1 MKSNEKKTL
10 LDMFLERPNQF
21 LSGEEISRSLSISRT
36 AVWKQIN
43 KLRNEGY
50 EFEALPRLG
59 YRMTERPEP
68 LDADRLSDALGERV
82 FGQRIEVLR
91 TTVST
96 QEDARRLAEQGAPEG
111 TVVLA
116 EEQSAGRGRMGKSF
130 FSPYGKGIW
139 MSIVLRPKQPVNL
152 AQQLT
157 LLAGVAIHRAILKT
171 TGIDAGIKWPN
182 DLLIADRKVCGI
194 LLESATEDDRVR
206 YCIAGIGIS
215 VNLREEDFPDELKP
229 VAVSLKMAGG
239 KPVSRN
245 ELILSILHEIESL
258 YKLYNEEG
266 FQPIATL
273 WEASSVTMN
282 RRVNVDSAG
291 RFFSGTAAGLH
302 PSGALLVR
310 RDDGELVPVFSGDI
324 RIEADHEK

>member
-10 LDMFLERPNQF
+10 LDMFMERPGQF

-43 KLRNEGY
+43 KLRSEGY

-59 YRMTERPEP
+59 YRMTEQPEP
-68 LDADRLSDALGERV
+68 LDAARLTDAVGAGV

-96 QEDARRLAEQGAPEG
+96 QEDARMLAEQGAPEG

-139 MSIVLRPKQPVNL
+139 MSIVLRPKQPVHL

-157 LLAGVAIHRAILKT
+157 LLTGVAIHRAILKT

-245 ELILSILHEIESL
+245 ELIMSILHEMESL
-258 YKLYNEEG
+258 YELYNEEG

-302 PSGALLVR
+302 PSGALLIR
-310 RDDGELVPVFSGDI
+310 RDDGEMVPVFSGDI
-324 RIEADHEK
+324 RIETDHEK